1 MMTERKN
8 AIVRRK
14 HWLQRSEN
22 IRKLWW
28 LFAGI
33 LALTVLAQFTV
44 DVHGHFGVDGLF
56 GFSALYG
63 FGTCVVMVVVAKI
76 LGWWLKR
83 DDSYYPDE
91 IPLLWTAPMARGA
104 DWKSEEEMDEGE
116 MKEEGSDD

>member
-1 MMTERKN
+1 MNPEKKY

-14 HWLQRSEN
+14 HWLQRPEN

-28 LFAGI
+28 IFAGV

-44 DVHGHFGVDGLF
+44 EIHDYFGVDGLF

-63 FGTCVVMVVVAKI
+63 FGSCVLMVVVAKI

-83 DDSYYPDE
+83 DDHYYPEED
-91 IPLLWTAPMARGA
+91 LYLWTAPMAHVT
-104 DWKSEEEMDEGE
+104 DWKPEEKTQDEE
-116 MKEEGSDD
+116 LTEEVDDV